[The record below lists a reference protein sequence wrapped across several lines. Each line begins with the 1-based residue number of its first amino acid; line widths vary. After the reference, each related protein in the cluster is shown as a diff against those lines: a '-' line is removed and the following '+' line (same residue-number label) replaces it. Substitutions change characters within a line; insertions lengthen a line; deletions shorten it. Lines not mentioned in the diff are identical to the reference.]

1 MQQHFYGHGKLM
13 LTGEYFV
20 LDGAKTLALPTNF
33 GQHFSVKQLSG
44 QSRMLFWVAF
54 NSKHEPWLE
63 CSFDTSDFTPF
74 QDNEKVHTL
83 SQMLKECR
91 RQNPNF
97 LLTADDY
104 AIQTQL
110 EFPND
115 WGLGSSSTLVYC
127 LSQFAGVNAYELLQK
142 TMGGSG
148 YDIACAGSDFPI
160 IYTLHN
166 NTPKV
171 EQVAFHPSFSSH
183 LFFVHLGKKQLSTSG
198 IAHYKS
204 RDINK
209 AQYVKW
215 LDVLTDSLLSCN
227 SLEKC
232 KQIMQEHEGYISE
245 ALGMP
250 SIQQML
256 FAGMPVTA
264 KSLGAW
270 GGDFAMLAF
279 EGSNAELIKLLQPT
293 GLSTILTWDEM
304 IFKP

>member
-1 MQQHFYGHGKLM
+1 M

-20 LDGAKTLALPTNF
+20 LDGAKTLALPTTF
-33 GQHFSVKQLSG
+33 GQHFSVRKLSG
-44 QSRMLFWVAF
+44 QSRTLFWVAL
-54 NSKHEPWLE
+54 NSKHEPWLQY
-63 CSFDTSDFTPF
+63 SFDTNHFIPF
-74 QDNEKVHTL
+74 QNDEKAHTL
-83 SQMLKECR
+83 AKMLQECR
-91 RQNPNF
+91 RQNPSF
-97 LLTADDY
+97 LQTEDDY

-250 SIQQML
+250 SIQQTI
-256 FAGMPVTA
+256 FANLPVTV

-270 GGDFAMLAF
+270 GGDFALLAY
-279 EGSNAELIKLLQPT
+279 EEDKTSLSKLLEPI
-293 GLSTILTWDEM
+293 GLSTLLSWDEM
-304 IFKP
+304 ILKS